1 MYYYR
6 RVAVLIAYSYYNF
19 GVWRRHIMYWRGR
32 AARDPSWA
40 VPVAMAVMEAGRL
53 PKCTARSLRSTSSLR
68 SQELEHGG
76 PTQHAPG
83 KRKTSELPFSAMWA
97 YAAAAV
103 LLVRAS
109 VDSTP
114 QALTAPGQAGTKVAV
129 LLSGA
134 LQTLDWCTES
144 LRTNLVEAIRVMSRG
159 RPAFPPS
166 SGHLRR
172 CDLELRRAAA
182 SRLTPQ
188 PLAQP
193 AAPAQDQP

>member
-1 MYYYR
+1 MQ
-6 RVAVLIAYSYYNF
+6 
-19 GVWRRHIMYWRGR
+19 
-32 AARDPSWA
+32 
-40 VPVAMAVMEAGRL
+40 
-53 PKCTARSLRSTSSLR
+53 SS
-68 SQELEHGG
+68 GG
-76 PTQHAPG
+76 EPNSSDTKNYLSRP
-83 KRKTSELPFSAMWA
+83 MWA

-134 LQTLDWCTES
+134 LRTLDWCTES
-144 LRTNLVEAIRVMSRG
+144 LRTHLAWGV
-159 RPAFPPS
+159 PPFLPG